1 MFLIK
6 GIGLVFNNK
15 KNIKP
20 EFFTIKNLFAEINT
34 TMFSCLKFFNIILNH
49 GNNKRNYRYIK
60 RLKYIS
66 AI

>member
-20 EFFTIKNLFAEINT
+20 EFFTIKNLFAEINNI
-34 TMFSCLKFFNIILNH
+34 MFSCLKFFNITLNH
-49 GNNKRNYRYIK
+49 SNNKGNYGYIK

-66 AI
+66 GI